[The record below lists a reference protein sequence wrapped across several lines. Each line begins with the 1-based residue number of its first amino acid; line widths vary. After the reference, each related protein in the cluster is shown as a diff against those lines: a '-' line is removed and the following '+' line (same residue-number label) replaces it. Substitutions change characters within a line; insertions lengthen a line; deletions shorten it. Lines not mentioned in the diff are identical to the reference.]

1 MYSGNAYCCDKKVSV
16 GRCLQF
22 FYTGLVAALATPW
35 ILVSFSQ
42 VCDAH
47 PWKVKWSSPPAHLA
61 WYSPPV
67 IGHVPAPCLAL
78 ACYCAKAW
86 DAMCR

>member
-22 FYTGLVAALATPW
+22 FFTGLVAALATPW

-47 PWKVKWSSPPAHLA
+47 PWKVKWSSPPAHL
-61 WYSPPV
+61 PGKV
-67 IGHVPAPCLAL
+67 ILSLTMCLLHA
-78 ACYCAKAW
+78 
-86 DAMCR
+86 

>member
-1 MYSGNAYCCDKKVSV
+1 MSV

-35 ILVSFSQ
+35 ILISFSQ

-47 PWKVKWSSPPAHLA
+47 PWKVKWSSTPAHL
-61 WYSPPV
+61 PGTV
-67 IGHVPAPCLAL
+67 ILPL
-78 ACYCAKAW
+78 
-86 DAMCR
+86 AMCLLHAEHFPAIVLKHGMQCADDRPRLGGGA